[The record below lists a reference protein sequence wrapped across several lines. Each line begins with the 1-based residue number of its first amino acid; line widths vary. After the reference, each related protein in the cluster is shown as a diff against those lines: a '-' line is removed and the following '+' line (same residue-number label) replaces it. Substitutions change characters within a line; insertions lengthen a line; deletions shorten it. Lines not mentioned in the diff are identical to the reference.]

1 MELSEGQDAGVL
13 QILSTVLI
21 LEKELILQSV
31 SRRIVAA
38 ISTTFCDQV
47 WHVFKGL
54 VMLIREYLMVV

>member
-1 MELSEGQDAGVL
+1 ML

-21 LEKELILQSV
+21 LQMELILQSV

-54 VMLIREYLMVV
+54 VMLIWEYLMVV